1 MKRMNIQLS
10 KVLLATI
17 VSLGGLATA
26 SIVINTDRA
35 IAESMSENST
45 ISQEMDAGDS
55 IAEQLAES
63 ESFTILTQA
72 VEAAGLTDTLQ
83 NTGEYTVFAP
93 TDEAFA
99 ALPAG
104 TLEALLLPENQEVLT
119 QILKYHVVLGA
130 ATSTEINAG
139 QFETAAGNAVD
150 IDVANGV
157 VKVGNAEVVEV
168 DMKASNG
175 VIHAVNAVILP
186 PNISADDL
194 QGLGATR

>member
-1 MKRMNIQLS
+1 MNIQLS